1 MPAMSV
7 WISVAAGVGICL
19 ATYALY
25 VEYMKAADET
35 FQAGCDIEWLGA
47 SCSSGKPGPSWFLNH
62 APGSGTR
69 PRRRCGLFAPCHLE
83 HNQADCPHPA
93 TLVCFAVFASE
104 YGRMLSK
111 LGLVSPGSS
120 LDLPNAANGLIFY
133 LAVLILPSIPA
144 SSAVRE
150 AAMLG
155 AALLSAAASAYL
167 GYVLAFILGDFCVVC
182 VSTYAVNAV
191 ILGFALTDFLNGR
204 AKAKRS

>member
-1 MPAMSV
+1 MPSASA

-25 VEYMKAADET
+25 VEYMHAADET

-47 SCSSGKPGPSWFLNH
+47 SCSS
-62 APGSGTR
+62 
-69 PRRRCGLFAPCHLE
+69 
-83 HNQADCPHPA
+83 
-93 TLVCFAVFASE
+93 VFASD
-104 YGRMLSK
+104 YGRMMSK

-133 LAVLILPSIPA
+133 LAVLLLPSIPA

-150 AAMLG
+150 AVMLG

-167 GYVLAFILGDFCVVC
+167 GYVLAFVLGDFCVVC
-182 VSTYAVNAV
+182 VSTYAVNAA
-191 ILGFALTDFLNGR
+191 ILGLALSDFLSGR

>member
-1 MPAMSV
+1 MPSASA

-25 VEYMKAADET
+25 VEYMHAADET

-47 SCSSGKPGPSWFLNH
+47 SCSSGGFGACSCLRRVLGRKGGG
-62 APGSGTR
+62 ATR
-69 PRRRCGLFAPCHLE
+69 PGRRNDSPLQTNAAPRLTPC
-83 HNQADCPHPA
+83 CSP
-93 TLVCFAVFASE
+93 AVFASD
-104 YGRMLSK
+104 YGRMMSK

-133 LAVLILPSIPA
+133 LAVLLLPSIPA

-150 AAMLG
+150 AVMLG

-167 GYVLAFILGDFCVVC
+167 GYVLAFVLGDFCVVC
-182 VSTYAVNAV
+182 VSTYAVNAA
-191 ILGFALTDFLNGR
+191 ILGLALSDFLSGR